1 MYPRIRSVG
10 GAAALAA
17 DKLGAPAA
25 IFVALAALF
34 VAAAGAAQDA
44 HHHAPPQGTNPDLN
58 RPVGSPGNADWAQT
72 AEEARARGA
81 AENKLVFY
89 EFDSPNCGDCHRM
102 QSLLYPA
109 FDFEALLIGMV
120 PVKLR
125 YDFPEA
131 KPLQELYGV
140 ARSPSILITT
150 PQGRLVFL
158 MEGFKDAQDFYRH
171 AHKDLDLY
179 RQFAKK
185 IDAQDIATI
194 SANEALSTGRELY
207 ARKDPKAALPRLK
220 RASVAPNP
228 GAGVR
233 EGALESL
240 AAVELELGDPAASR
254 KAIDQLIV
262 TTKNLDQK
270 ERAELFRAQI
280 PLSQNRPE
288 EALVLYKKFAK
299 DHPDS
304 KYLERV
310 QSFIARLSPAP

>member
-1 MYPRIRSVG
+1 M
-10 GAAALAA
+10 AAALFA
-17 DKLGAPAA
+17 
-25 IFVALAALF
+25 ALAGLF
-34 VAAAGAAQDA
+34 VAAPSAAQDA
-44 HHHAPPQGTNPDLN
+44 HHHAPPPNANPDQN
-58 RPVGSPGNADWAQT
+58 RPVKSPGNADWAQT
-72 AEEARARGA
+72 IEEARTRAT

-89 EFDSPNCGDCHRM
+89 EFDSPNCSDCHRM

-120 PVKLR
+120 PVKVR
-125 YDFPEA
+125 YDFPDA

-140 ARSPSILITT
+140 ARSPAILITT
-150 PQGRLVFL
+150 PEGRLVFL

-171 AHKDLDLY
+171 AHKDLDVY

-185 IDAQDIATI
+185 VNAQDIATI

-233 EGALESL
+233 EAALETL
-240 AAVELELGDPAASR
+240 AAVELELGDPVASR
-254 KAIDQLIV
+254 KSIDQLIA
-262 TTKNLDQK
+262 TTKNPDQK

-288 EALVLYKKFAK
+288 EALALYKQFAK